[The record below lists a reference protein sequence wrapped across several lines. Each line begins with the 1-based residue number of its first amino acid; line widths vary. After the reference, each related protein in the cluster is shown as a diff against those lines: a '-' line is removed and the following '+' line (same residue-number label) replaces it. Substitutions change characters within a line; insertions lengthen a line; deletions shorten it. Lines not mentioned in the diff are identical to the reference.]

1 MYSIKLTKVKKG
13 VLFTAIAYV
22 GVWLL
27 VGAYWLCGQ
36 TTESPLWIVIATLCM
51 MMPLIATV
59 ILQRIENEPLLRGLY
74 IRWKPN
80 RWWFVAWLLPA
91 LLTTATV
98 GISCLL
104 PGMHFTTESPLMTE
118 LLDKINAALP
128 SGKTISPTIFLL
140 AQVANG
146 FIAGITIN
154 ALFAFGEEIGWRGYL
169 LKLFTGQRFLP
180 TAIII
185 GAIWGLWHMPLIL
198 MGHNF
203 PDHPVIGVFVMT
215 IACICLA
222 PIVQFIRLKSGSVVA
237 AAIFHGSFN
246 AFGTFIPLFFE
257 HTDDLLSGPM
267 GLAGIVTSI
276 VGLGVL
282 HLTDRR
288 ILSSTI

>member
-1 MYSIKLTKVKKG
+1 MKVRLSLLCAALLFVSIAHRATDYRKMSGHVKGIVVKQEQKVNATRSLIPHTSHITHQPSRLTAFVRIDGADADEVWSNYGCKPYAHFG
-13 VLFTAIAYV
+13 DNYIV
-22 GVWLL
+22 GIPLDA
-27 VGAYWLCGQ
+27 VGAL
-36 TTESPLWIVIATLCM
+36 SDHPAVR
-51 MMPLIATV
+51 
-59 ILQRIENEPLLRGLY
+59 RIE
-74 IRWKPN
+74 
-80 RWWFVAWLLPA
+80 A
-91 LLTTATV
+91 
-98 GISCLL
+98 S
-104 PGMHFTTESPLMTE
+104 
-118 LLDKINAALP
+118 P
-128 SGKTISPTIFLL
+128 SGFL
-140 AQVANG
+140 
-146 FIAGITIN
+146 TMD
-154 ALFAFGEEIGWRGYL
+154 
-169 LKLFTGQRFLP
+169 T